1 VPGAERR
8 RAVLFAVV
16 CAALLGSAFAFA
28 AGGHDSGLGEREAE
42 SRPAPAPE
50 RPSAGVARAA
60 LRAQRLAEELRRSA
74 RRFLVAFLRYEVG
87 ESGPGV
93 AVALRATSTRRFAAR
108 LLGAPPRAPAAG
120 GFPPPA
126 KLRKLQVAFL
136 SAAATRALI
145 SALARRGGR
154 PEELSFLFDRS
165 AAGWRAS
172 GPGQ

>member
-1 VPGAERR
+1 VPGDERR
-8 RAVLFAVV
+8 RAALFALV

-28 AGGHDSGLGEREAE
+28 AGGHVSRLAERETE
-42 SRPAPAPE
+42 TRPPPAAV
-50 RPSAGVARAA
+50 RPSAAVARAV
-60 LRAQRLAEELRRSA
+60 LRAQRLAEQLRRQA

-87 ESGPGV
+87 ERGSGV
-93 AVALRATSTRRFAAR
+93 VVALRATSTRRFAAR
-108 LLGAPPRAPAAG
+108 LLGAPPRAPAAS

-136 SAAATRALI
+136 SAAASRALI

-154 PEELSFLFDRS
+154 PEDLSFLFTRT